1 MDQELE
7 KMATS
12 YGLTVE
18 QVKGFYAQN
27 TSELENLR
35 NKIRDEKV
43 FAKLES
49 ELQIK
54 EMDKDAFNKY
64 KEKENK

>member
-1 MDQELE
+1 
-7 KMATS
+7 
-12 YGLTVE
+12 VE

-27 TSELENLR
+27 TNELENLR

-43 FAKLES
+43 FDKLES
-49 ELQIK
+49 EIQIK

-64 KEKENK
+64 KEKEKT